1 LNFITRSTNS
11 LTNNVIGIFM
21 SLVKS
26 IGNKKVNFD
35 FNKNFISIFI
45 DKINTSDLQFINQT
59 LKDLHPSDVANLIEN
74 LPYENRV
81 KLMEI
86 ESFNLAPEI
95 FIELNESVQ
104 SEVLQLLSI
113 DSISNIIKRLES
125 DNAVAIL
132 ENLELSKKNLIL
144 DKLPPKDRFLLEEG
158 LSYPED
164 SAARIM
170 QREFTAIPSDWTVGQ
185 TIDYLRESK
194 DLPQEFLE
202 IFIVDNDFKP
212 IGIVPSSRVLRTSR
226 DSKMNSIMREMP
238 VLISVNMD
246 KEEVGY
252 TFENYNLLS
261 AGVVNKDNKLV
272 GMITADDVVTVVQEE
287 AEEDVLRL
295 AGVGDE
301 EITDSVFVKTKRRF
315 NWLLVNL
322 ATALLASWVIS
333 IFGAEIEKVVAL
345 AFLMPI
351 VASMGGNAGMQT
363 LAVTIR
369 AIATKELSSSNINK
383 IVGKEFFIGV
393 LNGII
398 FAVITGV
405 VVLLWFKQIDLS
417 IIIAAS
423 MVLNMIV
430 AGLFGILIPVT
441 LKKFKIDPALA
452 SSVFVTTVTDVI
464 GFLSFLGI
472 GSLVFL

>member
-1 LNFITRSTNS
+1 
-11 LTNNVIGIFM
+11 M

-35 FNKNFISIFI
+35 FNKNFITIFS
-45 DKINTSDLQFINQT
+45 DKINNSDIQFINQT

-74 LPYENRV
+74 LSYDTRV
-81 KLMEI
+81 KLIEI
-86 ESFNLAPEI
+86 ESFNIAPEI
-95 FIELNESVQ
+95 FIELNESIQ
-104 SEVLQLLSI
+104 GEVLKLLSI
-113 DSISNIIKRLES
+113 NSIANIIKRLES
-125 DNAVAIL
+125 DDAVSIL
-132 ENLELSKKNLIL
+132 ENIEIDKKNLIL

-158 LSYPED
+158 LSFPED

-185 TIDYLRESK
+185 TIDYLRESN

-212 IGIVPSSRVLRTSR
+212 IGIVPSSRVLRTPR
-226 DSKMNSIMREMP
+226 EFKMNSIMREMP

-246 KEEVGY
+246 KEEVGH
-252 TFENYNLLS
+252 TFENYNLVS
-261 AGVVNKDNKLV
+261 AGVVNKNNKLV

-287 AEEDVLRL
+287 AEEDILRL

-301 EITDSVFVKTKRRF
+301 EITDTVFVKTKRRF
-315 NWLLVNL
+315 NWLLINL

-369 AIATKELSSSNINK
+369 AIATKELSSSNINQ
-383 IVGKEFFIGV
+383 IIGKEFFIGV

-398 FAVITGV
+398 FAVITAV
-405 VVLLWFKQIDLS
+405 VVHLWFKQIDLS

-441 LKKFKIDPALA
+441 LKKMNIDPALA

-472 GSLVFL
+472 GSLMFL

>member
-1 LNFITRSTNS
+1 
-11 LTNNVIGIFM
+11 M

-26 IGNKKVNFD
+26 IGGKNVNFD
-35 FNKNFISIFI
+35 FNKEFLSIFS
-45 DKINTSDLQFINQT
+45 DKIKTSDIKFINQT
-59 LKDLHPSDVANLIEN
+59 LEDLHPSDVANLIEN
-74 LPYENRV
+74 LSSETRA
-81 KLMEI
+81 KLLEI
-86 ESFNLAPEI
+86 EAFDIDPEI
-95 FIELNESVQ
+95 FVEINESIQ
-104 SEVLQLLSI
+104 TEILQLLSSE
-113 DSISNIIKRLES
+113 SIAKIIKRLES
-125 DNAVAIL
+125 DNAISII
-132 ENLELSKKNLIL
+132 ENLNKEIKNSVL

-170 QREFTAIPSDWTVGQ
+170 QREFTAVPSDWSVGQ

-194 DLPQEFLE
+194 ELPEEFLE
-202 IFIVDNDFKP
+202 IFVVDNDFKP
-212 IGIVPSSRVLRTSR
+212 IGIVPSSRVLRTPR
-226 DSKMNSIMREMP
+226 EKKMNAIMREMP

-246 KEEVGY
+246 KEEVGH

-261 AGVVNKDNKLV
+261 AGVVNKNNKLV
-272 GMITADDVVTVVQEE
+272 GMITADDIVTVVQEE

-301 EITDSVFVKTKRRF
+301 EITDSVLVKTKRRF
-315 NWLLVNL
+315 NWLLLNL
-322 ATALLASWVIS
+322 FTALLATWVIS
-333 IFGAEIEKVVAL
+333 LFGASIEQMVAL

-369 AIATKELSSSNINK
+369 AIATKELSSGNFNK
-383 IVGKEFFIGV
+383 IVGKEFLIGI

-398 FAVITGV
+398 FAIITAVIV
-405 VVLLWFKQIDLS
+405 QLWFLEFKLS
-417 IIIAAS
+417 LLIGIS

-430 AGLFGILIPVT
+430 AGLFGILVPVS
-441 LKKFKIDPALA
+441 LKKLNIDPALA
-452 SSVFVTTVTDVI
+452 SSVFVTTITDVI

-472 GSLVFL
+472 GSFFFLN

>member
-1 LNFITRSTNS
+1 
-11 LTNNVIGIFM
+11 M

-35 FNKNFISIFI
+35 FNKNFITIFS
-45 DKINTSDLQFINQT
+45 DKINNSDLQFINQT
-59 LKDLHPSDVANLIEN
+59 LKDLHPSDVSNLIEN
-74 LPYENRV
+74 LPQETRV
-81 KLMEI
+81 RLIEI
-86 ESFNLAPEI
+86 ESFNIAPEI
-95 FIELNESVQ
+95 FIELNESIQ
-104 SEVLQLLSI
+104 GEVLQLLSI

-125 DNAVAIL
+125 DDAVAIL
-132 ENLELSKKNLIL
+132 ENIDLDKKNLIL
-144 DKLPPKDRFLLEEG
+144 EKLPPKDRFLLEEG

-170 QREFTAIPSDWTVGQ
+170 QREFTAIPSNWTVGQ
-185 TIDYLRESK
+185 TIDYFRESK

-246 KEEVGY
+246 KEEVGH
-252 TFENYNLLS
+252 TFENYNLVS
-261 AGVVNKDNKLV
+261 AGVVNKNNKLV

-295 AGVGDE
+295 AGVGNE
-301 EITDSVFVKTKRRF
+301 EITDTVFVKTKRRF

-383 IVGKEFFIGV
+383 IITKEFFIGV

-398 FAVITGV
+398 FAIITAVIIQ
-405 VVLLWFKQIDLS
+405 LWFKQIDLS

-441 LKKFKIDPALA
+441 LKKMNIDPALA

>member
-1 LNFITRSTNS
+1 
-11 LTNNVIGIFM
+11 M

-35 FNKNFISIFI
+35 FNKNFITIFS
-45 DKINTSDLQFINQT
+45 DKINNGDIQFINQT

-74 LPYENRV
+74 LSYDTRV
-81 KLMEI
+81 KLIEI
-86 ESFNLAPEI
+86 ESFNIAPEI
-95 FIELNESVQ
+95 FIELNESIQ
-104 SEVLQLLSI
+104 GEVLKLLSI
-113 DSISNIIKRLES
+113 NSIANIIKRLES
-125 DNAVAIL
+125 DDAVSIL
-132 ENLELSKKNLIL
+132 ENIEIEKKNLIL

-185 TIDYLRESK
+185 TIDYLRESN

-212 IGIVPSSRVLRTSR
+212 IGIVPSSRVLRTPR
-226 DSKMNSIMREMP
+226 EFKMNSIMREMP

-246 KEEVGY
+246 KEEVGH
-252 TFENYNLLS
+252 TFENYNLVS
-261 AGVVNKDNKLV
+261 AGVVNKNNKLV

-301 EITDSVFVKTKRRF
+301 EITDTVFVKTKRRF
-315 NWLLVNL
+315 NWLLINL

-369 AIATKELSSSNINK
+369 AIATKELSSSNINQ
-383 IVGKEFFIGV
+383 IIGKEFFIGV

-405 VVLLWFKQIDLS
+405 VVHLWFKQIDLS

-441 LKKFKIDPALA
+441 LKKMNIDPALA

-472 GSLVFL
+472 GSLMFL

>member
-1 LNFITRSTNS
+1 
-11 LTNNVIGIFM
+11 M
-21 SLVKS
+21 SLIKS
-26 IGNKKVNFD
+26 IGNKKVNLD
-35 FNKNFISIFI
+35 FNKNFITTFS
-45 DKINTSDLQFINQT
+45 DKINIGDLQFINQT

-74 LPYENRV
+74 LSQETRV
-81 KLMEI
+81 KLIEI
-86 ESFNLAPEI
+86 ESFNVAPEI
-95 FIELNESVQ
+95 FIELNESIQ

-113 DSISNIIKRLES
+113 DSISNIVKRLES
-125 DNAVAIL
+125 DDAVSIL
-132 ENLELSKKNLIL
+132 ENLELDKKNLIL

-202 IFIVDNDFKP
+202 IFIVDNEFKP
-212 IGIVPSSRVLRTSR
+212 IGIVPSSRVLRTAR
-226 DSKMNSIMREMP
+226 DSKMNLIMREMP

-246 KEEVGY
+246 KEEVGQA
-252 TFENYNLLS
+252 FENYNLVS
-261 AGVVNKDNKLV
+261 AGVVNKNNKLV
-272 GMITADDVVTVVQEE
+272 GMITADDIVTVVQEE
-287 AEEDVLRL
+287 AEEDALRL

-301 EITDSVFVKTKRRF
+301 EITDTVFVKTKRRF

-369 AIATKELSSSNINK
+369 AIATKELSSGNINK
-383 IVGKEFFIGV
+383 IITKEFFIGV

-398 FAVITGV
+398 FAIITGA
-405 VVLLWFKQIDLS
+405 VVLLWFKQFDLS

-430 AGLFGILIPVT
+430 AGLCGILIPVT
-441 LKKFKIDPALA
+441 LKKMNIDPALA

>member
-1 LNFITRSTNS
+1 
-11 LTNNVIGIFM
+11 M
-21 SLVKS
+21 SLIKS
-26 IGNKKVNFD
+26 IGNKKVNLD
-35 FNKNFISIFI
+35 FNKNFITIFS
-45 DKINTSDLQFINQT
+45 DKINISDLQFINQT
-59 LKDLHPSDVANLIEN
+59 LKNLHPSDIANLIEN
-74 LPYENRV
+74 LADETRI
-81 KLMEI
+81 KLIEI
-86 ESFNLAPEI
+86 ESFNIAPEI
-95 FIELNESVQ
+95 FIELNESIQ
-104 SEVLQLLSI
+104 SEVLKLLSI
-113 DSISNIIKRLES
+113 DSIANIIKRLES

-132 ENLELSKKNLIL
+132 ENLDLDKKNLIL

-202 IFIVDNDFKP
+202 IFIVDNEFKP

-226 DSKMNSIMREMP
+226 DSKMNLIMREMP

-246 KEEVGY
+246 KEEVGH
-252 TFENYNLLS
+252 TFENYNLVS
-261 AGVVNKDNKLV
+261 AGVVNKNNKLV

-301 EITDSVFVKTKRRF
+301 EITDTVFVKTRRRF

-383 IVGKEFFIGV
+383 IITKEFFIGV

-398 FAVITGV
+398 FAIITAVIV
-405 VVLLWFKQIDLS
+405 QLWFKQIDLS

-441 LKKFKIDPALA
+441 LKRMNIDPALA

-472 GSLVFL
+472 GSFVFL

>member
-1 LNFITRSTNS
+1 
-11 LTNNVIGIFM
+11 M
-21 SLVKS
+21 SLIKS
-26 IGNKKVNFD
+26 IGNKKVNID
-35 FNKNFISIFI
+35 FNKNFINTFI
-45 DKINTSDLQFINQT
+45 EKINGSDLQFINQT
-59 LKDLHPSDVANLIEN
+59 LKNLHPSDVANLIEN
-74 LPYENRV
+74 LPYETRV
-81 KLMEI
+81 KLIEI
-86 ESFNLAPEI
+86 ESFNIAPEI
-95 FIELNESVQ
+95 FIELNESIQ

-113 DSISNIIKRLES
+113 NSIANIIRRLES
-125 DNAVAIL
+125 DDAVGIL
-132 ENLELSKKNLIL
+132 ENLDAEKKNSIL

-226 DSKMNSIMREMP
+226 DSKMNLIMREMP

-246 KEEVGY
+246 KEEVGH
-252 TFENYNLLS
+252 TFENYNLVS
-261 AGVVNKDNKLV
+261 AGVVNKNNKLV

-369 AIATKELSSSNINK
+369 AIATKELSSSNMNK
-383 IVGKEFFIGV
+383 IVGKEFLIGV

-398 FAVITGV
+398 FAIITGV
-405 VVLLWFKQIDLS
+405 IVQLWFKQIDLS

-441 LKKFKIDPALA
+441 LKKMKIDPALA

>member
-1 LNFITRSTNS
+1 
-11 LTNNVIGIFM
+11 M
-21 SLVKS
+21 SLIKS
-26 IGNKKVNFD
+26 IGNKKVNLD
-35 FNKNFISIFI
+35 FNKNFITTFS
-45 DKINTSDLQFINQT
+45 DKINVEDLQFINQT

-74 LPYENRV
+74 LSYDTRE
-81 KLMEI
+81 KLIEI
-86 ESFNLAPEI
+86 ESFSIAPEI
-95 FIELNESVQ
+95 FIEFNESIQ
-104 SEVLQLLSI
+104 SEVLQLISI

-125 DNAVAIL
+125 DDAVSIL
-132 ENLELSKKNLIL
+132 ENLEPDKKNLIL

-202 IFIVDNDFKP
+202 IFIVDNEFKP

-246 KEEVGY
+246 KEEVGQA
-252 TFENYNLLS
+252 FENYNLVS

-295 AGVGDE
+295 AGVGNE

-315 NWLLVNL
+315 NWLLINL

-383 IVGKEFFIGV
+383 IITKEFFIGV

-398 FAVITGV
+398 FAIITGAV
-405 VVLLWFKQIDLS
+405 VQLWFKQFDLS

-441 LKKFKIDPALA
+441 LKKMNIDPALA

>member
-1 LNFITRSTNS
+1 
-11 LTNNVIGIFM
+11 M
-21 SLVKS
+21 SLIKS
-26 IGNKKVNFD
+26 IGNKKVNLD
-35 FNKNFISIFI
+35 FNKDFITIFS
-45 DKINTSDLQFINQT
+45 DKINISDLQFINQT

-74 LPYENRV
+74 LSSETRI
-81 KLMEI
+81 KLIEI

-95 FIELNESVQ
+95 FVELNDSIQ
-104 SEVLQLLSI
+104 SEVLQLLSVE
-113 DSISNIIKRLES
+113 SIANIIKRLET
-125 DNAVAIL
+125 DNAISIL
-132 ENLELSKKNLIL
+132 ENLESEKKNVVL

-170 QREFTAIPSDWTVGQ
+170 QREFTAIPSDWSVGQ

-194 DLPQEFLE
+194 DLPKEFLE
-202 IFIVDNDFKP
+202 IFVVNNDFKP

-226 DSKMNSIMREMP
+226 DAKMNTIMRDMP

-246 KEEVGY
+246 KEEVGH

-261 AGVVNKDNKLV
+261 AGVVNKNNKLV

-295 AGVGDE
+295 AGVGNE
-301 EITDSVFVKTKRRF
+301 EITDSVIVKTKRRF
-315 NWLLVNL
+315 NWLLINL
-322 ATALLASWVIS
+322 FTALLASWVIS

-345 AFLMPI
+345 AFLMPV

-369 AIATKELSSSNINK
+369 AIANKELSSSNINK
-383 IVGKEFFIGV
+383 IITKEFFIGV
-393 LNGII
+393 MNGII
-398 FAVITGV
+398 FAAIAAIIVQ
-405 VVLLWFKQIDLS
+405 LWFKQSDLS

-441 LKKFKIDPALA
+441 LKKLNIDPALA

>member
-1 LNFITRSTNS
+1 
-11 LTNNVIGIFM
+11 M

-35 FNKNFISIFI
+35 FNKNFITIFS
-45 DKINTSDLQFINQT
+45 DKINNSDLQFINQT

-74 LPYENRV
+74 LPYETRV
-81 KLMEI
+81 KLIEI
-86 ESFNLAPEI
+86 ESFNIAPEI
-95 FIELNESVQ
+95 FIELNESIQ
-104 SEVLQLLSI
+104 GEVLQLLSI
-113 DSISNIIKRLES
+113 DSVSNIIKRLES
-125 DNAVAIL
+125 DDAVAIL
-132 ENLELSKKNLIL
+132 ENLDLDKKNLIL
-144 DKLPPKDRFLLEEG
+144 EKLPPKDRFLLEEG

-170 QREFTAIPSDWTVGQ
+170 QREFTAIPSNWTVGQ

-194 DLPQEFLE
+194 DLPKDFLE

-226 DSKMNSIMREMP
+226 DSKMNLIMREMP

-246 KEEVGY
+246 KEEVGH
-252 TFENYNLLS
+252 TFENYNLVS
-261 AGVVNKDNKLV
+261 AGVVNKNNKLV

-301 EITDSVFVKTKRRF
+301 EITDSVFVKTRRRF

-383 IVGKEFFIGV
+383 IIGKEFFIGV

-398 FAVITGV
+398 FAIITAVIV
-405 VVLLWFKQIDLS
+405 QLWFKQIDLS

-441 LKKFKIDPALA
+441 LKRLNIDPALA